1 MKRLLDCTA
10 SDFRTMNKEELLA
23 SIAGSEGRVLACESI
38 GYIQP
43 MLGNVTNA
51 EFTAAMGADILLL
64 NMFDVQK
71 PVIQGLPKCEP
82 RSVVSK
88 LKALTGRPIGI
99 NLEPVDQPLE
109 QEEGDLWAMTDG
121 RKATLENARRAADMG
136 VNFILLTGNPGVGVT
151 NEAIVR
157 TLKEYKA
164 ELGDRLVLDDCYNA
178 NPQSV
183 TAALEV
189 LAKTECGRKVAVLGD
204 MGELGELT
212 DQAHYNMGALAAM
225 LGIDEVVAI
234 GTKAEKIADGA
245 AQSGGS
251 VTHFATKEEAVR
263 TLTDLLTED
272 TAMLVKASH
281 AMHFGWIV
289 EQLKQDYD

>member
-1 MKRLLDCTA
+1 MA
-10 SDFRTMNKEELLA
+10 WSAAMAVAVAEEL
-23 SIAGSEGRVLACESI
+23 
-38 GYIQP
+38 
-43 MLGNVTNA
+43 
-51 EFTAAMGADILLL
+51 
-64 NMFDVQK
+64 
-71 PVIQGLPKCEP
+71 
-82 RSVVSK
+82 
-88 LKALTGRPIGI
+88 
-99 NLEPVDQPLE
+99 
-109 QEEGDLWAMTDG
+109 
-121 RKATLENARRAADMG
+121 G
-136 VNFILLTGNPGVGVT
+136 V
-151 NEAIVR
+151 ERDAIVR
-157 TLKEYKA
+157 GAAAYEPAGSRMRVVRLP
-164 ELGDRLVLDDCYNA
+164 GDRLVLDDCYNA